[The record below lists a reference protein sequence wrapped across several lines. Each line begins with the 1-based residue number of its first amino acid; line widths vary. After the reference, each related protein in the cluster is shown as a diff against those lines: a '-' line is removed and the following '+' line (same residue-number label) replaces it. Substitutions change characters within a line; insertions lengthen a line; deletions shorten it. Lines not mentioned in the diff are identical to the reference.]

1 MHFILRRLDIEAEF
15 ARHSAPFAAKQK
27 THAVGTETDNEESA
41 DQDGDAGVEIE
52 VEDEN
57 GEI

>member
-1 MHFILRRLDIEAEF
+1 VQTIPTSTFASPSRREMLT
-15 ARHSAPFAAKQK
+15 K
-27 THAVGTETDNEESA
+27 TDNEESA